1 MKKRHLIFLIALLL
15 FPQVSLSES
24 LREALAAPTQYIADT
39 FFTATG
45 VSHFIINAPVEVPDV
60 TYAPISA
67 YEVSLRAFTEE
78 EVLNLGKALKFSQ
91 PNAYV
96 KEEMPGQSVLQWHHT
111 YFMLTENNNR
121 LRVAISEDSQ
131 THSITDAYA
140 SFEMIPG
147 PGNAEYGVHDGE
159 LIEALSLED
168 KASTPFLSAQ
178 KKAED
183 VASQIAPEL
192 SLLAVG
198 LTDSLPFLTVTDT
211 DRLNLYGGAL
221 EDTPMAYLFIFGHCL
236 DGIPV
241 TVTNTWG
248 LGLSLYNE
256 PYTNFY
262 CYEQLYIQ
270 IVEDTIVSLRYNSP
284 YTIGDKYLESYGE
297 LLTFEEVVNIAQTIL
312 PLKYASAEIN
322 NLQSAEY
329 IIDRIAFGYARIMMP
344 NEPDRCILVPAW
356 DFFGTY
362 SQTYSDGAIEMPSA
376 YQSLLTIDAV
386 YGKVIDRSL
395 GY

>member
-1 MKKRHLIFLIALLL
+1 MKKRLFIIVTLMLII
-15 FPQVSLSES
+15 PH
-24 LREALAAPTQYIADT
+24 ICHADT
-39 FFTATG
+39 LQEFLHSPDQYHADSFFTATQL
-45 VSHFIINAPVEVPDV
+45 SHFTIDAQVDVPDIV
-60 TYAPISA
+60 YTPISA
-67 YEVSLRAFTEE
+67 YEVALRPFSDA
-78 EVLNLGKALKFSQ
+78 EVVMLGKALGFSY
-91 PNAYV
+91 PNKYT
-96 KEEMPGQSVLQWHHT
+96 KEVMQSQSILQWKHT
-111 YFMLTENNNR
+111 YFTLAEGNNR
-121 LRVAISEDSQ
+121 LLVAVSKDTQ
-131 THSITDAYA
+131 TRAVTDVYA

-147 PGNAEYGVHDGE
+147 PGNAEYGIHDGE
-159 LIEALSLED
+159 FIEKLSSADRSSEIYLNAQR
-168 KASTPFLSAQ
+168 KAV
-178 KKAED
+178 E
-183 VASQIAPEL
+183 VAHQITPEL
-192 SLLAVG
+192 TLLAAG
-198 LTDSLPFLTVTDT
+198 LTDSVPFLTVADT
-211 DRLNLYGGAL
+211 DRLNQYGGVL
-221 EDTPMAYLFIFGHCL
+221 EDTPTAYLFIFGHCL
-236 DGIPV
+236 DSIPV

-248 LGLSLYNE
+248 SGLDANDQ

-362 SQTYSDGAIEMPSA
+362 TQTYSDGAIEMSSA

>member
-1 MKKRHLIFLIALLL
+1 MKKKHLIFLVALLL

-159 LIEALSLED
+159 LIEALSIED

-178 KKAED
+178 QKAED

-211 DRLNLYGGAL
+211 DSSESIWRGLMRIHRWL
-221 EDTPMAYLFIFGHCL
+221 TSSFS
-236 DGIPV
+236 GIV
-241 TVTNTWG
+241 WTEF
-248 LGLSLYNE
+248 L
-256 PYTNFY
+256 
-262 CYEQLYIQ
+262 
-270 IVEDTIVSLRYNSP
+270 LR
-284 YTIGDKYLESYGE
+284 
-297 LLTFEEVVNIAQTIL
+297 
-312 PLKYASAEIN
+312 
-322 NLQSAEY
+322 
-329 IIDRIAFGYARIMMP
+329 
-344 NEPDRCILVPAW
+344 
-356 DFFGTY
+356 
-362 SQTYSDGAIEMPSA
+362 
-376 YQSLLTIDAV
+376 
-386 YGKVIDRSL
+386 
-395 GY
+395 